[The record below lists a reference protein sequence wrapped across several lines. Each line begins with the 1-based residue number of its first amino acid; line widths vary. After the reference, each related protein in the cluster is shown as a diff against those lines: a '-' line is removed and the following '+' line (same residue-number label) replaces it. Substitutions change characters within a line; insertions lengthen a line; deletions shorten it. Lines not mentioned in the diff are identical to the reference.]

1 MDDWQR
7 FKDSQFSLLFKYPE
21 ETPQG
26 HFVDKAESLQGESI
40 RIHLASRDSKELYFE
55 VTKYQDLPAQME
67 YHQYREKLEQ
77 RFSELIIT
85 ELKEMIWKSHPTSE
99 YSFEWKQGARSVL
112 LVRRDDATYRILY
125 DPRSPLNTQILST
138 IEWID

>member
-1 MDDWQR
+1 
-7 FKDSQFSLLFKYPE
+7 LLFKYPE

-40 RIHLASRDSKELYFE
+40 RIHLVSRDSKELYFE

-67 YHQYREKLEQ
+67 YHQYREKLER

-85 ELKEMIWKSHPTSE
+85 ELKVMIWKSHPHPNI
-99 YSFEWKQGARSVL
+99 L
-112 LVRRDDATYRILY
+112 LNGSREHDQYFLLDATMQHIVFFTTRVRR
-125 DPRSPLNTQILST
+125 
-138 IEWID
+138 